1 MRHSWVTR
9 GVVALSCVGLGGV
22 LLWFVG
28 SLPRDPLF
36 AGVVAVLLGGA
47 ITALWWSSVDLP
59 RPADAASWYAVRRE
73 ESAVPPSLDYRLV
86 RLRRDLR
93 DALERNDR
101 GDEVHPLLRELTRVR
116 LLQRHTVDLDTEPE
130 QAVALMSPALA
141 KYLASPPKANEKR
154 SMKQLSDALTGIE
167 EL

>member
-1 MRHSWVTR
+1 MRHRWITR
-9 GVVALSCVGLGGV
+9 MVVALSCIGLGGA
-22 LLWFVG
+22 LLWFAG
-28 SLPRDPLF
+28 SLPRDPVF
-36 AGVVAVLLGGA
+36 AGFVAALVGGA
-47 ITALWWSSVDLP
+47 VAALWWSSVDLP
-59 RPADAASWYAVRRE
+59 QPADAASWYAVRRE

-101 GDEVHPLLRELTRVR
+101 GDHVHPLLRELTRAR
-116 LLQRHTVDLDTEPE
+116 LMQRHTVDLDADPD
-130 QAVALMSPALA
+130 AAAALMSPALA
-141 KYLASPPKANEKR
+141 KYLASPPKGNEKR